1 MAYSVENIWS
11 FFDESDTGLHSVP
24 LNKLVIVKSSGQMFI
39 KKTNDGITQNTTI
52 KQAIDAGILDSDSI
66 HGGASGTGFDY
77 IQETAPTNAKK
88 GEIWFR
94 PSTFEI
100 FVVESGD
107 QPDSIK
113 WVGSK
118 GTIIE
123 GGQETPPGAS
133 NQAPTEPT
141 NASAFPASIAAGKQT
156 QFIFSGAT
164 DADGT
169 VQSYK
174 VSDISDSII
183 TCDAPVVAAGSPH
196 IFTVGSLSGGA
207 KSVTFKVSAIDNQGA
222 ESNKVQVTTNVQD
235 LRIPTA
241 PTNASSFPAIIA
253 APGKQGSFTFTGSD
267 IGTHYEVYDFSNTNL
282 TVQQARVAAG
292 QPHIFNGV
300 SETIKVTFKVKAI
313 SAQGIDSEPVTVTT
327 KVEKNAT
334 QPGSQ
339 PEPGEVGFGVGLAPQ
354 EIVDYYS
361 LTLLSSEPG
370 NADYGNYRDSSGSIM
385 VWIPK
390 FYFRIV
396 EDSAAPYYGC
406 RFDVSFEPKSGYII
420 HRAFI
425 DGGKEVPGFFID
437 KYTASVENQVLV
449 SKRNNSPLVSGTSTG
464 VTTAITNLF
473 PSKGWQN
480 QCGYFLD
487 AVKTRGQAYSLTTT
501 FQFNALA
508 VLADAYYQSCYR
520 NGTTSQIGWASK
532 APYQPKGNNNSLKDY
547 NDNSVTFSQGTGS
560 YSGIAATASCSDAN
574 LPKITHNGEKCGVTD
589 VNGNVYKWCIGA
601 KTNGGTSIGIL
612 KESVYARSI
621 TRSNATTASNYDNVT
636 IPYQPTG
643 YYFGN
648 GTTSPF
654 KPMTDKND
662 GNYRLN
668 CSGIAS
674 NANGI
679 SGNGTERFGQDY
691 LSVNSHAD
699 YFAIVGGYCYNAAD
713 AGMWSLYLGRSLA
726 YSSSSIGCSASL
738 YPHMDIK

>member
-11 FFDESDTGLHSVP
+11 FFDENDTGLDTVP
-24 LNKLVIVKSSGQMFI
+24 LNKIVIVKSTGQMFI

-107 QPDSIK
+107 QPDNIK

-133 NQAPTEPT
+133 NQAPTAPT

-164 DADGT
+164 DTDGT

-174 VSDISDSII
+174 VSDISDAII

-235 LRIPTA
+235 LRVPTA

-327 KVEKNAT
+327 KVEKDPT

-396 EDSAAPYYGC
+396 EDTAAPYYGC

-449 SKRNNSPLVSGTSTG
+449 SKRNNSPLVSGTASG

-508 VLADAYYQSCYR
+508 VLADAYYQICYR

-601 KTNGGTSIGIL
+601 KTNGSTVVGIL

-636 IPYQPTG
+636 IPYHPTN
-643 YYFGN
+643 YRFGN

-654 KPMTDKND
+654 KPMTDRND

-679 SGNGTERFGQDY
+679 SSNGTERFGQDT
-691 LSVNSHAD
+691 LSVNSTAD
-699 YFAIVGGYCYNAAD
+699 YFALVGGDYTNAAN
-713 AGMWSLYLGRSLA
+713 AGLWLLGLGYSLTNSY
-726 YSSSSIGCSASL
+726 YYIGCSASL

>member
-107 QPDSIK
+107 QPDNIK

-141 NASAFPASIAAGKQT
+141 NANAFPASIAAGKQT

-174 VSDISDSII
+174 VSDISDAII

-267 IGTHYEVYDFSNTNL
+267 IGTHYEVYDFSNNNL
-282 TVQQARVAAG
+282 TVQQARVEAG
-292 QPHIFNGV
+292 QPHVFTGV

-327 KVEKNAT
+327 KVEKTAT

-339 PEPGEVGFGVGLAPQ
+339 PETGEVGFGVGLAPDD
-354 EIVDYYS
+354 VVSKYGM
-361 LTLLSSEPG
+361 TLLSNQPG
-370 NADYGNYRDSSGSIM
+370 NADYGNYRHNSSGSIM

-390 FYFRIV
+390 FYFRIT
-396 EDSAAPYYGC
+396 EDSSSPYFGT
-406 RFDVSFEPKSGYII
+406 RFDISFEPKSGYVI

-425 DGGKEVPGFFID
+425 DGGEEVPGFFID
-437 KYTASVENQVLV
+437 KYHCGAENQVCV
-449 SKRNNSPLVSGTSTG
+449 SKPNIVPTASGVSSTSNG
-464 VTTAITNLF
+464 ITNHYS
-473 PSKGWQN
+473 SKGFQN

-487 AVKTRGQAYSLTTT
+487 AVKTRGSEFNLVTV
-501 FQFNALA
+501 FQLNALA
-508 VLADAYYQSCYR
+508 MLGDAYYQECVRTSKQ
-520 NGTTSQIGWASK
+520 SQIAWADKS
-532 APYQPKGNNNSLKDY
+532 PYQPKGNNNTLKDV
-547 NDNSVTFSQGTGS
+547 NDATVTFVQASGAYSGVSLTGS
-560 YSGIAATASCSDAN
+560 ASN
-574 LPKITHNGEKCGVTD
+574 LAKTTHNGERCGVAD
-589 VNGNVYKWCIGA
+589 VNGNLWRWCIGI
-601 KTNGGTSIGIL
+601 KTAGSTSL
-612 KESVYARSI
+612 QVMKESVFAKDI
-621 TRSNATTASNYDNVT
+621 TRANATSASNYDNTT
-636 IPYQPTG
+636 IPFSANTN

-648 GTTSPF
+648 GTNNPF
-654 KPMTDKND
+654 RMVEDRNS
-662 GNYRLN
+662 NEYRLN
-668 CSGIAS
+668 CAGIPSSG
-674 NANGI
+674 
-679 SGNGTERFGQDY
+679 SGVSSSGTERFGQDY
-691 LSVNSHAD
+691 LYVNSDAD
-699 YFAIVGGYCYNAAD
+699 LFAYCGGYFNNASFS
-713 AGMWSLYLGRSLA
+713 GVWSRHVYYYL
-726 YSSSSIGCSASL
+726 SSSSHDVGFSASL
-738 YPHMDIK
+738 YPH